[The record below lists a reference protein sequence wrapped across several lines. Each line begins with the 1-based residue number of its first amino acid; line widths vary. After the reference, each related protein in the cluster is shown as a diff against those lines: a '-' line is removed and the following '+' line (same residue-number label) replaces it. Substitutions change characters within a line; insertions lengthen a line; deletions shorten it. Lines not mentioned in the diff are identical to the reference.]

1 MWDIKGKVSN
11 DVDKDTSATLS
22 DKVLVITNRL
32 LKEHILKYNTVEE
45 SDLEFIFNILYL
57 VKVSLNSHSHP
68 SW

>member
-32 LKEHILKYNTVEE
+32 LKEHILKYNTV
-45 SDLEFIFNILYL
+45 DG
-57 VKVSLNSHSHP
+57 
-68 SW
+68 